1 MDFVLST
8 ILNLGYRP
16 PPNGNQEGADPILIL
31 TNEGESAYTDR
42 AEEGKIEY
50 PPVGTFVQKL
60 FLFTREFA
68 RPRKIFY
75 KIRD

>member
-50 PPVGTFVQKL
+50 PPVGVDIRL
-60 FLFTREFA
+60 FRAHLYLSLFSL
-68 RPRKIFY
+68 
-75 KIRD
+75 IRIDAFGL